1 MRALV
6 VMPNPLDLSYITQVH
21 PSKQTYSHLE
31 NIEYSAWYQQ
41 AYLKD
46 FALAFNEECKYE

>member
-1 MRALV
+1 
-6 VMPNPLDLSYITQVH
+6 MPNPLDLSYITQVH